1 MMHFNPYKDASE
13 PKGDDIS
20 RYRETFAEVEAL
32 GAQVRRARRQA
43 DLSLKR
49 VNAAPGPHSAANT
62 VFAVELE
69 RHRADRETMFEAM
82 RKLDAARQAL
92 RAIASD
98 FAMDQDKPAPTD
110 LRRPA

>member
-1 MMHFNPYKDASE
+1 MMHFNPFKEAGESQ
-13 PKGDDIS
+13 GANIS

-32 GAQVRRARRQA
+32 DALVRRARRQA

-49 VNAAPGPHSAANT
+49 VNAVPQPHSVGNA
-62 VFAVELE
+62 VFAIELE
-69 RHRADRETMFEAM
+69 RHRADRETMFEVM

-98 FAMDQDKPAPTD
+98 FAMDQDKTAPMD

>member
-1 MMHFNPYKDASE
+1 MR
-13 PKGDDIS
+13 G
-20 RYRETFAEVEAL
+20 YRETFAEVEAL
-32 GAQVRRARRQA
+32 GALVCRAKRTA

-49 VNAAPGPHSAANT
+49 VNATPQPHNAGNSA
-62 VFAVELE
+62 FAVELE

-82 RKLDAARQAL
+82 RKLETARQAL

-98 FAMDQDKPAPTD
+98 FAMDQDKTAPMD

>member
-1 MMHFNPYKDASE
+1 MMHFNPLKDAGE
-13 PKGDDIS
+13 PQGDNIR

-32 GAQVRRARRQA
+32 GARVRRARRQA

-49 VNAAPGPHSAANT
+49 VNSAPEPHSAGNA

-98 FAMDQDKPAPTD
+98 FAMDQDKAAAAN

>member
-13 PKGDDIS
+13 AQGDNMR

-49 VNAAPGPHSAANT
+49 VNAVPEPHSVGNAI
-62 VFAVELE
+62 FAVELE
-69 RHRADRETMFEAM
+69 RHRADRETMFGAM
-82 RKLDAARQAL
+82 RNLEAARQAL
-92 RAIASD
+92 RAIAAEY
-98 FAMDQDKPAPTD
+98 AMDQDKTAATG

>member
-1 MMHFNPYKDASE
+1 MMHFNPF
-13 PKGDDIS
+13 KGAGESQGANIS
-20 RYRETFAEVEAL
+20 RYRETFTEVEAL
-32 GAQVRRARRQA
+32 DALVRRARRQA

-49 VNAAPGPHSAANT
+49 VNAAPEPHSAANT
-62 VFAVELE
+62 VFAIELE

>member
-1 MMHFNPYKDASE
+1 MMHFNPYKDTGGLQ
-13 PKGDDIS
+13 GDKMR

-32 GAQVRRARRQA
+32 GALVRRTRRQA

-49 VNAAPGPHSAANT
+49 VNAAPEPHSAANA
-62 VFAVELE
+62 VFAVEFE

-82 RKLDAARQAL
+82 RKLETARQAL

-98 FAMDQDKPAPTD
+98 FAMDQDKTAPMD

>member
-1 MMHFNPYKDASE
+1 MMHVNPFKDAGE
-13 PKGDDIS
+13 AQGDGMR

-49 VNAAPGPHSAANT
+49 VNAVPEPHSVGNA

-82 RKLDAARQAL
+82 RKLDAARRAL

-98 FAMDQDKPAPTD
+98 FVLEQDKTAAAD

>member
-1 MMHFNPYKDASE
+1 MMHFNPYKDAGE
-13 PKGDDIS
+13 PTGDDMR

-32 GAQVRRARRQA
+32 GALVRRAKRQA
-43 DLSLKR
+43 DLSLTR
-49 VNAAPGPHSAANT
+49 VNAAPQPHSVGNA

-82 RKLDAARQAL
+82 RKLEAARQAL
-92 RAIASD
+92 RATASD
-98 FAMDQDKPAPTD
+98 FAMDQDKTATTD

>member
-1 MMHFNPYKDASE
+1 MMHFNPFKNVGEAQ
-13 PKGDDIS
+13 GDEIR
-20 RYRETFAEVEAL
+20 RYREAFAEVEAL
-32 GAQVRRARRQA
+32 GALDRRARRQA

-49 VNAAPGPHSAANT
+49 VNAVPEPHSVGNA

-98 FAMDQDKPAPTD
+98 FAMDQDKIAATG